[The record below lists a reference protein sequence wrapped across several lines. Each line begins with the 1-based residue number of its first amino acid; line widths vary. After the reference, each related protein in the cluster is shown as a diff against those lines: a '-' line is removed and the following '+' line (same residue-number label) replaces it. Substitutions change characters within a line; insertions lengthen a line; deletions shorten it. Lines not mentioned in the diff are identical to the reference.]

1 MKKTSLNFFMM
12 KHSGKIIVYLIL
24 LLGVYVML
32 DPFLR
37 MIFTS
42 FKTYKES
49 MRIPPV
55 LLPDEFILDNFKRIF
70 SMHIGRY
77 YLNTILVTIGI
88 TAGQLVFSVTAA
100 YAFARIPFPGRN
112 VLFMIL
118 LAMLMVPSQL
128 TLIPKYG
135 MTIQM
140 GLYNTLWGII
150 VPNAFSITV
159 MFFMRQAFMSLPREL
174 DDAARIDGYSHFGI
188 FWHIA
193 LPLSTSVLAAMGV
206 LVALFAWNNLLW
218 PIVVTGNDRMRVL
231 SVFIAAM
238 HGEHNVKIPELMAA
252 GTLSVMPMLL
262 VFIFGQKYFV
272 TALTITGIKE

>member
-1 MKKTSLNFFMM
+1 MKRSSLKLFTSKN
-12 KHSGKIIVYLIL
+12 SGKIFVYAAL
-24 LLGVYVML
+24 LLGVYIML

-49 MRIPPV
+49 VRIPPH
-55 LLPDEFILDNFKRIF
+55 LLPDEFILDNFKRVLD
-70 SMHIGRY
+70 MNIGRY
-77 YLNTILVTIGI
+77 YMNTILVTIGI
-88 TAGQLVFSVTAA
+88 TLGQLAFSVMAA
-100 YAFARIPFPGRN
+100 YAFARIPFPGKN
-112 VLFMIL
+112 ILFMVL
-118 LAMLMVPSQL
+118 LAMLMVPAQL

-135 MTIQM
+135 ITVKM

-150 VPNAFSITV
+150 VPNAVSITV
-159 MFFMRQAFMSLPREL
+159 MFFMRQAFMSLPKEL

-188 FWHIA
+188 FWHIS

-262 VFIFGQKYFV
+262 IFILGQKYFV